1 MNRSIA
7 RRLALM
13 FALVALSVFTLV
25 GAGLFAVLRSQL
37 ESHLRESLDDRAQIA
52 RLICNHGLTPEKWRM
67 SREKLTD
74 MTPHD
79 RSTVYAVTS
88 SEPSYNYG
96 KPIEGTTVKTLPGGY
111 ARVRPAGGG
120 ADMLTTTV
128 FIPGYS
134 TRPPMQLQVA
144 SSYLPNIRTMRAF
157 GFALAALSALGSLA
171 VLLLS
176 YSVAR
181 IGLAPLTR
189 LTRDASAVSPNNR
202 SQRLNTASLPLEL
215 NDLANSFNGALERL
229 DGAYCRLESFNAD
242 VAHELRTPVTILI
255 GQTEVALTRNRSV
268 DDLRHTLQSNLE
280 EFERMRAIINDMLFL
295 ARADQGERAT
305 GLMEVSLAAEVAHT
319 LEFLEIPLEEA
330 RVHARLHGDAVA
342 HVNRSLF
349 GRACANL
356 LMNAIQHCRPGA
368 QISVTIVRE
377 AQQVRI
383 EVANPGEPIEAA
395 VLEHLFDRFYR
406 AEASRTNSRE
416 NHGLGLAIVK
426 AIAEMHRGSV
436 SVRSENGVN
445 TFAFSV
451 AASHDEGAAQPLR
464 ADAAAAGSAPD
475 SAIVNAPVK
484 TAANAVNPAGASGPA
499 PASYSSL
506 AKGKSA

>member
-25 GAGLFAVLRSQL
+25 GTGLFLVLRTQL
-37 ESHLRESLDDRAQIA
+37 EHHLRESLDDRTQIA
-52 RLICNHGLTPEKWRM
+52 RIIVYHAVTPEKWRM
-67 SREKLTD
+67 CREKLTD
-74 MTPHD
+74 MTPRD
-79 RSTVYAVTS
+79 RSTVYSVS
-88 SEPSYNYG
+88 SNDPYFQYG
-96 KPIEGTTVKTLPGGY
+96 KPVTGPVVKSWPGGY
-111 ARVRPAGGG
+111 ARVTPGGSG
-120 ADMLTTTV
+120 QDMLTATV
-128 FIPGYS
+128 MVPAYGA
-134 TRPPMQLQVA
+134 RPPLQLQVA
-144 SSYLPNIRTMRAF
+144 ASYSSNIRTMRVF
-157 GFALAALSALGSLA
+157 GLALAALSALGSLA

-176 YSVAR
+176 YSVTR
-181 IGLAPLTR
+181 LGLAPLTR

-229 DGAYCRLESFNAD
+229 DGAYGRLESFNAD

-305 GLMEVSLAAEVAHT
+305 GLVEVSLAAEVAHT

-330 RVHARLHGDAVA
+330 QVHARLRGDAHA
-342 HVNRSLF
+342 RVNRSLF
-349 GRACANL
+349 GRACTNL
-356 LMNAIQHCRPGA
+356 LMNAIQHCEPGA
-368 QISVTIVRE
+368 AISVTIARE
-377 AQQVRI
+377 GDQVRI
-383 EVANPGEPIEAA
+383 AVANPGEPIEPA
-395 VLEHLFDRFYR
+395 VLEHLFDRFFR
-406 AEASRTNSRE
+406 AEVSRTNSRE

-426 AIAEMHRGSV
+426 AIAEMHRGTV
-436 SVRSENGVN
+436 SVESAHGVN

-451 AASHDEGAAQPLR
+451 AASQIDTAMPSARSNAGATTE
-464 ADAAAAGSAPD
+464 
-475 SAIVNAPVK
+475 
-484 TAANAVNPAGASGPA
+484 TAA
-499 PASYSSL
+499 YSSL
-506 AKGKSA
+506 VKGKSA

>member
-25 GAGLFAVLRSQL
+25 GTGLFLVLRTQL
-37 ESHLRESLDDRAQIA
+37 EHHLRESLDDRVQIA
-52 RLICNHGLTPEKWRM
+52 RIIVYHAVTPEKWRM
-67 SREKLTD
+67 CREKLTD

-79 RSTVYAVTS
+79 GSTVYSVS
-88 SEPSYNYG
+88 STDPYFHYG
-96 KPIEGTTVKTLPGGY
+96 QPVEGTAVKNWPGGY
-111 ARVRPAGGG
+111 ARVKPAGGG
-120 ADMLTTTV
+120 QDMLTSTV
-128 FIPGYS
+128 TVPSYDA
-134 TRPPMQLQVA
+134 RPPLQLQVA
-144 SSYLPNIRTMRAF
+144 ASYSPNIRTMRVF
-157 GFALAALSALGSLA
+157 GSALAALSALGSLA

-176 YSVAR
+176 YSVTR
-181 IGLAPLTR
+181 LGLAPLTR

-229 DGAYCRLESFNAD
+229 DGAYGRLESFNAD

-280 EFERMRAIINDMLFL
+280 EYERMRAIINDMLFL

-305 GLMEVSLAAEVAHT
+305 GLVEVSLAAEVAHT

-330 RVHARLHGDAVA
+330 RVHAELRGDA
-342 HVNRSLF
+342 HTRVNRSLF
-349 GRACANL
+349 GRACTNL
-356 LMNAIQHCRPGA
+356 LMNAIQHCEPGA
-368 QISVTIVRE
+368 AISVTIARVE
-377 AQQVRI
+377 DQVRVA
-383 EVANPGEPIEAA
+383 VANPGEPIEPG

-406 AEASRTNSRE
+406 AEVSRTNSRE

-426 AIAEMHRGSV
+426 AIAEMHRGTV
-436 SVRSENGVN
+436 SAHSANGIN
-445 TFAFSV
+445 TFSFSI
-451 AASHDEGAAQPLR
+451 AASQIDTALPTMRPNAGNNAGNSANVTAE
-464 ADAAAAGSAPD
+464 AAA
-475 SAIVNAPVK
+475 
-484 TAANAVNPAGASGPA
+484 
-499 PASYSSL
+499 YSSL
-506 AKGKSA
+506 VKGKSA

>member
-13 FALVALSVFTLV
+13 FAFVALFVFTLV
-25 GAGLFAVLRSQL
+25 GTGLFLVLRTQL
-37 ESHLRESLDDRAQIA
+37 EHHLRESLDDRTQIA
-52 RLICNHGLTPEKWRM
+52 RIIVYHAVTPDKWRM
-67 SREKLTD
+67 AREKLTD

-79 RSTVYAVTS
+79 GSIVYAVS
-88 SEPSYNYG
+88 STDPYFHYG
-96 KPIEGTTVKTLPGGY
+96 TPVDGSLVTRWAGGY
-111 ARVRPAGGG
+111 ARVTPAGGE
-120 ADMLTTTV
+120 DMLTSTAT
-128 FIPGYS
+128 IPAYGA
-134 TRPPMQLQVA
+134 RPAVQLQVA
-144 SSYLPNIRTMRAF
+144 ASYSPNVRTMRVF
-157 GFALAALSALGSLA
+157 GSALAALSALGSLA

-176 YSVAR
+176 YSVTR
-181 IGLAPLTR
+181 LGLAPLTR
-189 LTRDASAVSPNNR
+189 LTRDASTVSPNNR
-202 SQRLNTASLPLEL
+202 SQRLNTASLPPEL

-229 DGAYCRLESFNAD
+229 DGAYGRLESFNAD

-305 GLMEVSLAAEVAHT
+305 GLIDVSLAAEVAHT

-330 RVHARLHGDAVA
+330 QVRAQLRGDAMA
-342 HVNRSLF
+342 RVNRSLF

-356 LMNAIQHCRPGA
+356 LMNAIQHCEPDA
-368 QISVTIVRE
+368 EISVTIVSD
-377 AQQVRI
+377 QDQVRVA
-383 EVANPGEPIEAA
+383 VANPGEPIAPD

-406 AEASRTNSRE
+406 AEVSRTNSRE

-426 AIAEMHRGSV
+426 AIAEMHRGTV
-436 SVRSENGVN
+436 SAQSAHGIN

-451 AASHDEGAAQPLR
+451 AAVSPMEAGMPPARSTNASAKPDGA
-464 ADAAAAGSAPD
+464 G
-475 SAIVNAPVK
+475 
-484 TAANAVNPAGASGPA
+484 
-499 PASYSSL
+499 YSSL

>member
-7 RRLALM
+7 RRLASM
-13 FALVALSVFTLV
+13 FALVALFVFTLV
-25 GAGLFAVLRSQL
+25 GSGLFLVLRSQL
-37 ESHLRESLDDRAQIA
+37 EHHLRESLDDRTQIA
-52 RLICNHGLTPEKWRM
+52 RIIVSHAVTPEKWRM
-67 SREKLTD
+67 AREKLTD

-79 RSTVYAVTS
+79 RSTMYSVTS
-88 SEPSYNYG
+88 AEPNFHF
-96 KPIEGTTVKTLPGGY
+96 GTPVQGTVTKSWPGGY
-111 ARVRPAGGG
+111 ARIAPEGGG
-120 ADMLTTTV
+120 PDMLTSTV
-128 FIPGYS
+128 ILPANGA
-134 TRPPMQLQVA
+134 RPAVQLQVA
-144 SSYLPNIRTMRAF
+144 ASYSPNLRTMRVF
-157 GFALAALSALGSLA
+157 GSALAALSALGSLA

-176 YSVAR
+176 YSVTR

-229 DGAYCRLESFNAD
+229 DGAYGRLESFNAD

-305 GLMEVSLAAEVAHT
+305 GLIEVSLAAEVAHT

-330 RVHARLHGDAVA
+330 RVHAKLQGDAFA
-342 HVNRSLF
+342 RVNRSLF
-349 GRACANL
+349 GRACTNL
-356 LMNAIQHCRPGA
+356 LMNAIQHCEPGA
-368 QISVTIVRE
+368 TISVTIARGE
-377 AQQVRI
+377 GAMRDQVRVA
-383 EVANPGEPIEAA
+383 VANPGEPIAPD

-406 AEASRTNSRE
+406 AEVSRTNSRE

-426 AIAEMHRGSV
+426 AIAEMHRGTV
-436 SVRSENGVN
+436 SAHSANGIN
-445 TFAFSV
+445 TFSFSMAASVMSTSGDIPAARASANTNANAAGV
-451 AASHDEGAAQPLR
+451 AAD
-464 ADAAAAGSAPD
+464 
-475 SAIVNAPVK
+475 
-484 TAANAVNPAGASGPA
+484 T
-499 PASYSSL
+499 SYSSL

>member
-13 FALVALSVFTLV
+13 FALVALFVFTLV
-25 GAGLFAVLRSQL
+25 GTGLFLVLRTQL
-37 ESHLRESLDDRAQIA
+37 EHHLRESLDDRAQIA
-52 RLICNHGLTPEKWRM
+52 RIIVYHAVTPEKWRM
-67 SREKLTD
+67 AREKLTD

-79 RSTVYAVTS
+79 GSTVYSVS
-88 SEPSYNYG
+88 STDPYFHYG
-96 KPIEGTTVKTLPGGY
+96 KLVDGSVVSNWPGGY
-111 ARVRPAGGG
+111 ARVTPAGGG
-120 ADMLTTTV
+120 PDMLTSTQT
-128 FIPGYS
+128 IPAYG
-134 TRPPMQLQVA
+134 TRPPVQLQVA
-144 SSYLPNIRTMRAF
+144 SSYSPNARTMRVF
-157 GFALAALSALGSLA
+157 GSALAALSALGSLA

-176 YSVAR
+176 YSVTR
-181 IGLAPLTR
+181 LGLAPLTR

-229 DGAYCRLESFNAD
+229 DGAYGRLESFNAD

-280 EFERMRAIINDMLFL
+280 EFERLRAIINDMLFL

-305 GLMEVSLAAEVAHT
+305 GLIEVSLAAEVAHT

-330 RVHARLHGDAVA
+330 RVHARLHGDALA
-342 HVNRSLF
+342 RVNRSLF
-349 GRACANL
+349 GRACTNL
-356 LMNAIQHCRPGA
+356 LMNAIQHCEPGA
-368 QISVTIVRE
+368 AISVTIVRDDD
-377 AQQVRI
+377 QVRVV
-383 EVANPGEPIEAA
+383 VANPGEPIAPDI
-395 VLEHLFDRFYR
+395 LEHLFDRFYR
-406 AEASRTNSRE
+406 AEVSRTNSRE

-426 AIAEMHRGSV
+426 AIAEMHRGTV
-436 SVRSENGVN
+436 SARSAHGIN

-451 AASHDEGAAQPLR
+451 AVSQIESDAQTAHPN
-464 ADAAAAGSAPD
+464 AG
-475 SAIVNAPVK
+475 VTVE
-484 TAANAVNPAGASGPA
+484 AGA
-499 PASYSSL
+499 YSSL

>member
-7 RRLALM
+7 RRLASM
-13 FALVALSVFTLV
+13 FALVALFVFTLV
-25 GAGLFAVLRSQL
+25 GTGLFLVLRTQL
-37 ESHLRESLDDRAQIA
+37 EHHLRESLDDRTQIA
-52 RLICNHGLTPEKWRM
+52 RIIVYHAVTPEKWRM
-67 SREKLTD
+67 CREKLTD

-79 RSTVYAVTS
+79 GSTVYSVTS
-88 SEPSYNYG
+88 ADPSYHF
-96 KPIEGTTVKTLPGGY
+96 GTPVQGTVTKSWPGGY
-111 ARVRPAGGG
+111 ARIAPAGGP
-120 ADMLTTTV
+120 DMLTATV
-128 FIPGYS
+128 SLPANAA
-134 TRPPMQLQVA
+134 RPPVQLQVA
-144 SSYLPNIRTMRAF
+144 SSYSPNLRTMRVF
-157 GFALAALSALGSLA
+157 GSALAALSALGSLA

-176 YSVAR
+176 YSVTR

-229 DGAYCRLESFNAD
+229 DGAYGRLESFNAD

-280 EFERMRAIINDMLFL
+280 EFERMRTIINDMLFL

-305 GLMEVSLAAEVAHT
+305 GLVEVSLAAELAHT

-330 RVHARLHGDAVA
+330 RVHAQLHGDAFA
-342 HVNRSLF
+342 RVNRSLF
-349 GRACANL
+349 GRACTNL
-356 LMNAIQHCRPGA
+356 LMNAIQHCEPGA
-368 QISVTIVRE
+368 SISVTIARGKGPMRD
-377 AQQVRI
+377 QVRVA
-383 EVANPGEPIEAA
+383 VANPGEPIAPD

-406 AEASRTNSRE
+406 AEVSRTNSRE

-426 AIAEMHRGSV
+426 AIAEMHRGTV
-436 SVRSENGVN
+436 SAHSANGVN
-445 TFAFSV
+445 TFSFSV
-451 AASHDEGAAQPLR
+451 AASALSTSGDVPAMR
-464 ADAAAAGSAPD
+464 ANATGVAGD
-475 SAIVNAPVK
+475 SA
-484 TAANAVNPAGASGPA
+484 
-499 PASYSSL
+499 YSSL

>member
-1 MNRSIA
+1 
-7 RRLALM
+7 
-13 FALVALSVFTLV
+13 
-25 GAGLFAVLRSQL
+25 
-37 ESHLRESLDDRAQIA
+37 
-52 RLICNHGLTPEKWRM
+52 
-67 SREKLTD
+67 
-74 MTPHD
+74 
-79 RSTVYAVTS
+79 
-88 SEPSYNYG
+88 
-96 KPIEGTTVKTLPGGY
+96 
-111 ARVRPAGGG
+111 
-120 ADMLTTTV
+120 
-128 FIPGYS
+128 
-134 TRPPMQLQVA
+134 MQLQVA
-144 SSYLPNIRTMRAF
+144 SSYSPNIRTMRVF

-176 YSVAR
+176 YSVTR

-202 SQRLNTASLPLEL
+202 SQRLNTTSLPHEL

-268 DDLRHTLQSNLE
+268 EDLRHTLQSNLE

-305 GLMEVSLAAEVAHT
+305 GLVEVSLAAEVAHT

-330 RVHARLHGDAVA
+330 RVHARLHGDATA

-349 GRACANL
+349 GRACTNL
-356 LMNAIQHCRPGA
+356 LMNAIQHCQPGA
-368 QISVTIVRE
+368 QINVRIVRDG
-377 AQQVRI
+377 QQVRI
-383 EVANPGEPIEAA
+383 EVANPGEPIEPG

-436 SVRSENGVN
+436 SVQSANGVN
-445 TFAFSV
+445 TFAFSI
-451 AASHDEGAAQPLR
+451 AASLADSVTLSVRSNAAKLP
-464 ADAAAAGSAPD
+464 GNG
-475 SAIVNAPVK
+475 VGNG
-484 TAANAVNPAGASGPA
+484 AANANTPPA

-506 AKGKSA
+506 VKGKSA

>member
-25 GAGLFAVLRSQL
+25 GTGLFLVLRTQL
-37 ESHLRESLDDRAQIA
+37 EHHLRESLDDRSEIA
-52 RLICNHGLTPEKWRM
+52 RIIVYHAATPEKWRM
-67 SREKLTD
+67 AREKLTD

-79 RSTVYAVTS
+79 GSTVYSVSSADPSFHYNKPVEGSVVTQWR
-88 SEPSYNYG
+88 
-96 KPIEGTTVKTLPGGY
+96 GGY
-111 ARVRPAGGG
+111 ARVSPAEGGQ
-120 ADMLTTTV
+120 DMLIATMN
-128 FIPGYS
+128 IQANGS
-134 TRPPMQLQVA
+134 RPPVQLQVA
-144 SSYLPNIRTMRAF
+144 SSYSPNVRTMRVF
-157 GFALAALSALGSLA
+157 GSALAALSALGSLA

-176 YSVAR
+176 YSVTR

-189 LTRDASAVSPNNR
+189 LTKDASEVSPNNR
-202 SQRLNTASLPLEL
+202 SQRLNTASLPHEL

-229 DGAYCRLESFNAD
+229 DGAYGRLESFNAD

-305 GLMEVSLAAEVAHT
+305 GLVEVSLAAEVAHT

-330 RVHARLHGDAVA
+330 RVHANLRGDAMA
-342 HVNRSLF
+342 RVNRSLF
-349 GRACANL
+349 GRACTNL
-356 LMNAIQHCRPGA
+356 LMNAIQHCAPGA
-368 QISVTIVRE
+368 AITVTIAHDENQLRV
-377 AQQVRI
+377 A
-383 EVANPGEPIEAA
+383 VANPGEPIEAG

-406 AEASRTNSRE
+406 VEASRTNSRE

-426 AIAEMHRGSV
+426 AIAEMHRGTV
-436 SVRSENGVN
+436 SVESANGIN
-445 TFAFSV
+445 TFAFSI
-451 AASHDEGAAQPLR
+451 AASRVE
-464 ADAAAAGSAPD
+464 ADAGVGAGPG
-475 SAIVNAPVK
+475 VG
-484 TAANAVNPAGASGPA
+484 AGAIAARPS
-499 PASYSSL
+499 ASVTTETSAYSSL

>member
-25 GAGLFAVLRSQL
+25 GTGLFLVLRSQL
-37 ESHLRESLDDRAQIA
+37 EHHLRESLDDRAQIA
-52 RLICNHGLTPEKWRM
+52 HIIVFHAGTQEKWRI

-74 MTPHD
+74 MTPSD
-79 RSTVYAVTS
+79 RSTVYAVS
-88 SEPSYNYG
+88 SAEPLFNYG
-96 KPIEGTTVKTLPGGY
+96 KPVQGRVVTSWPDGY
-111 ARVRPAGGG
+111 ARVRPADGG
-120 ADMLTTTV
+120 ADMLV
-128 FIPGYS
+128 FTQTIVANGA
-134 TRPPMQLQVA
+134 RPPVQLQVA
-144 SSYLPNIRTMRAF
+144 SSYSPNLRTMRVF
-157 GFALAALSALGSLA
+157 GSALAALSALGSLA

-176 YSVAR
+176 YSVTR
-181 IGLAPLTR
+181 LGLAPLTR

-215 NDLANSFNGALERL
+215 SDLANSFNGALERL
-229 DGAYCRLESFNAD
+229 DGAYGRLESFNAD

-305 GLMEVSLAAEVAHT
+305 GLVDVSLAAEVAHT

-330 RVHARLHGDAVA
+330 RVHARLHGDAQA
-342 HVNRSLF
+342 CVNRSLF
-349 GRACANL
+349 GRACTNL
-356 LMNAIQHCRPGA
+356 LMNAIQHCEPGA
-368 QISVTIVRE
+368 EISVTIARVGEHVRV
-377 AQQVRI
+377 A
-383 EVANPGEPIEAA
+383 VANPGAPIAPD

-426 AIAEMHRGSV
+426 AIAEMHRGTV
-436 SVRSENGVN
+436 SAHSARGIN
-445 TFAFSV
+445 TFSFSV
-451 AASHDEGAAQPLR
+451 AAAQAGGGAGAGAAR
-464 ADAAAAGSAPD
+464 
-475 SAIVNAPVK
+475 
-484 TAANAVNPAGASGPA
+484 ANAGAALEAGG
-499 PASYSSL
+499 YSPL

>member
-13 FALVALSVFTLV
+13 FALVALFVFTLV

-37 ESHLRESLDDRAQIA
+37 ENHLRESLDDRAQIA

-79 RSTVYAVTS
+79 RSTVYAVMS
-88 SEPSYNYG
+88 IEPSYNYG
-96 KPIEGTTVKTLPGGY
+96 KPIEGSTVKTWPGGY

-120 ADMLTTTV
+120 EDMLTTTV
-128 FIPGYS
+128 SIPGYS

-144 SSYLPNIRTMRAF
+144 SSYSPNIRTMRVF

-176 YSVAR
+176 YSVTR

-202 SQRLNTASLPLEL
+202 SQRLNTTSLPHEL

-305 GLMEVSLAAEVAHT
+305 GLVEVSLAAEVAHT

-330 RVHARLHGDAVA
+330 RVHARLHGDAAA

-349 GRACANL
+349 GRACTNL
-356 LMNAIQHCRPGA
+356 LMNAIQHCQPGA
-368 QISVTIVRE
+368 QINVRIVRDG
-377 AQQVRI
+377 QQVRI
-383 EVANPGEPIEAA
+383 EVANPGEPIEPG

-436 SVRSENGVN
+436 SVQSANGVN
-445 TFAFSV
+445 TFAFSI
-451 AASHDEGAAQPLR
+451 AASLADSVTPSVRSNAAKLP
-464 ADAAAAGSAPD
+464 GNGVGNGP
-475 SAIVNAPVK
+475 
-484 TAANAVNPAGASGPA
+484 ANANTPPA

-506 AKGKSA
+506 VKGRSA